1 LLIITKQLIDYQKVL
16 RQCSTL
22 GIGAFVF
29 GKILLCL
36 KQNYTINYFPE
47 SCLQDIN
54 AVFQIVA
61 GLGNNAKKI
70 LSKIYRAAKT
80 MASLFQYSI
89 PLV

>member
-16 RQCSTL
+16 RQCSTV

-47 SCLQDIN
+47 SCLKDIN

-61 GLGNNAKKI
+61 GLGNK
-70 LSKIYRAAKT
+70 SKIYRAGKT
-80 MASLFQYSI
+80 MASLLQYSI
-89 PLV
+89 PSV